1 MTALEFSS
9 EFDILYDNIMSNQ
22 APGLTEYEKS
32 VFLTQAQEQ
41 VVLGIY
47 KGTFDGDSFEST
59 EEAKSYLSDL
69 VVQKTYSNEDISRNS
84 DSSISDKSYTVDRM
98 EDAWVVLYESAEIK
112 DDSVLCLKDGKWVT
126 VVSSTLDEFNR
137 IKNNPFRGPNKR
149 NVLRLSIG
157 DKYELISEYDINQYK
172 IRYLKRPY
180 PIILDYLSEAS
191 INGQYAP
198 YGENSPCELHPSL
211 HKSILNTAVSI
222 AKAMWS
228 AKS

>member
-9 EFDILYDNIMSNQ
+9 EFDILYNNIMSNQ

-41 VVLGIY
+41 IVLGIY

-69 VVQKTYSNEDISRNS
+69 VVQHTYSKEAITANS
-84 DSSISDKSYTVDRM
+84 VSSIGEKSYTVSKMPDS
-98 EDAWVVLYESAEIK
+98 WILVYETAEIK
-112 DDSVLCLKDGKWVT
+112 DESVPCLQNGKWVA
-126 VVSSTLDEFNR
+126 VIPSTLDMFNR
-137 IKNNPFRGPNKR
+137 IKHNPFRGPNKR
-149 NVLRLSIG
+149 NVIRLSIK
-157 DKYELISEYDINQYK
+157 DTYELVSAYQIEQYK
-172 IRYLKRPY
+172 IRYIKRPY
-180 PIILDYLSEAS
+180 PIILDGNLDVS
-191 INGQYAP
+191 INGKYTP
-198 YGENSPCELHPSL
+198 YSLETPCELHPSL

>member
-9 EFDILYDNIMSNQ
+9 EFDILYNNIMSNQ

-41 VVLGIY
+41 IVLGIY

-69 VVQKTYSNEDISRNS
+69 VVQKTYNKEDIIE
-84 DSSISDKSYTVDRM
+84 DSNSISNKSYFVSRM
-98 EDAWVVLYESAEIK
+98 GDAWVVLYESAEIE
-112 DDSVLCLKDGKWVT
+112 DGSVLCLKDGKWVP
-126 VVSSTLDEFNR
+126 VVSSTLDEYNR
-137 IKNNPFRGPNKR
+137 IKNNPFRGPGKR
-149 NVLRLSIG
+149 RVLRLSIE
-157 DKYELISEYDINQYK
+157 DKYELISDYPINQYK

-180 PIILDYLSEAS
+180 PIILEDLNDAS
-191 INGQYAP
+191 INGEYTP
-198 YGENSPCELHPSL
+198 LSDENACELHPSL